1 MGSGIMLAE
10 PKAGTGI
17 FALSFGIPIAPT
29 GPQELLTG
37 GAALAAG
44 RVRGSRR
51 RGRADFGGPDT
62 APQPTTVRRTKNMVY
77 DVLR

>member
-17 FALSFGIPIAPT
+17 FALSFGIPIAPA

-51 RGRADFGGPDT
+51 RGRAGGPDT